1 MTSLNALVRPSVMLC
16 AALAAGCAIP
26 QTRVPMPPPEAT
38 PRLQMALAADPDN
51 ADLSWRLAASL
62 RAGRRTGEARE
73 VVDAA
78 LAESP
83 NHAPSVHLLGVM
95 REEAGD
101 LAGALEAYERFLT
114 LDGVEAQAG
123 EVRDRITVVR
133 RRMLETDVRAALDA
147 EDATGGAPAPQTVA
161 VFPFAYTGS
170 AAANQPLGRALTH
183 MVVTDMAATQRLT
196 VLERLQVQ
204 LLADEIT
211 LTQQGLTDPATGVRG
226 GRLLRAEQVI
236 QGQVGGDAARIALEA
251 AVLRTT
257 SEAEAPTVE
266 EEDALD
272 RFFEAEGRL
281 VVAMFGAMGIEL
293 TAAERELVGRRRTE
307 SLQALLAFGLGLEAQ
322 DAGRFSA
329 ARSEFERALTLDPT
343 FEDAQIGL
351 AEAIALEE
359 AEEEDPEEFAGLG
372 GDLIRPSPWELWLD
386 RQGTYLPIEGIIP
399 DVGGRDPYSETGDD
413 ERIGPRSGTVTIVI
427 PRPGGGQ

>member
-1 MTSLNALVRPSVMLC
+1 
-16 AALAAGCAIP
+16 
-26 QTRVPMPPPEAT
+26 
-38 PRLQMALAADPDN
+38 MALAADPNN

-62 RAGRRTGEARE
+62 RAGRRLDEARE

-78 LAESP
+78 LGTSP
-83 NHAPSVHLLGVM
+83 NHPPSVHLSGVM
-95 REEAGD
+95 LEDAGD
-101 LAGALEAYERFLT
+101 DAGALQAYERFLT
-114 LDGVEAQAG
+114 LDGVEDLEA

-133 RRMLETDVRAALDA
+133 RRMLEANVRAALDG
-147 EDATGGAPAPQTVA
+147 EDDISAAPTPQTVA
-161 VFPFAYTGS
+161 VFPFVYTGS
-170 AAANQPLGRALTH
+170 AAANSPLGRALTH
-183 MVVTDMAATQRLT
+183 MVVTDMAATERLT

-211 LTQQGLTDPATGVRG
+211 LTEQGLTDPTTGVRG
-226 GRLLRAEQVI
+226 GRLLRAEQVV
-236 QGQVGGDAARIALEA
+236 QGQIGGDAVRIALEA
-251 AVLRTT
+251 AVLQTT
-257 SEAEAPTVE
+257 SEGEAPRVD

-281 VVAMFGAMGIEL
+281 VVGLFAAMGIEL
-293 TAAERELVGRRRTE
+293 TAAERERVGRRRTE

-322 DAGRFSA
+322 DGGRFSA
-329 ARSEFERALTLDPT
+329 ARSAFEQALTSDPT

-359 AEEEDPEEFAGLG
+359 GGEEDPEDFASLG

-399 DVGGRDPYSETGDD
+399 DVGGRDPYTEVID
-413 ERIGPRSGTVTIVI
+413 EEGIAPRSGTVIIVI

>member
-1 MTSLNALVRPSVMLC
+1 
-16 AALAAGCAIP
+16 
-26 QTRVPMPPPEAT
+26 MPPPEAA
-38 PRLQMALAADPDN
+38 PSLQLALAADPNN

-62 RAGRRTGEARE
+62 RAGRRSDEARE

-78 LAESP
+78 LADSP
-83 NHAPSVHLLGVM
+83 DHAPNVHLLGVM
-95 REEAGD
+95 LEDEGD
-101 LAGALEAYERFLT
+101 DAGALAAYERFLT
-114 LDGVEAQAG
+114 LDGVEAQAQ

-133 RRMLETDVRAALDA
+133 RRMLEAEVRAALDG
-147 EDATGGAPAPQTVA
+147 EDAVSGAPTPQTVA
-161 VFPFAYTGS
+161 VFPFGYTGS
-170 AAANQPLGRALTH
+170 AAANEPLGRALTH

-204 LLADEIT
+204 LMADEIT

-226 GRLLRAEQVI
+226 GRLLRAEQVV
-236 QGQVGGDAARIALEA
+236 QGQIGGDAARIALDA
-251 AVLRTT
+251 AVRRTT
-257 SEAEAPTVE
+257 TEGQAPRVE

-281 VVAMFGAMGIEL
+281 VIGLFGAMGIEL
-293 TAAERELVGRRRTE
+293 TATERERVGRRRTE

-322 DAGRFSA
+322 DAGRFTA
-329 ARSEFERALTLDPT
+329 ARTEYERAVTLDPS

-359 AEEEDPEEFAGLG
+359 ADEEDPEQFAGLG

-399 DVGGRDPYSETGDD
+399 DVGGRDPFSETGDD
-413 ERIGPRSGTVTIVI
+413 ERIGPSSGTVTILI